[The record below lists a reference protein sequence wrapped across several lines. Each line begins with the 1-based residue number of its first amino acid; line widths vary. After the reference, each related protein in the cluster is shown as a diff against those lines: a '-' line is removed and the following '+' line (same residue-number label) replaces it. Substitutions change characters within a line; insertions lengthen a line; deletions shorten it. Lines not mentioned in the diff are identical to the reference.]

1 MEASYD
7 PEVVTVPTDTLI
19 LACRLS
25 GLSLHEL
32 WCEYLILGGN
42 RSEPQLWARMTL
54 GHDWPAFDD
63 LVLSTA
69 ADEALVDGGLP
80 PLVRSSAV

>member
-1 MEASYD
+1 VEASYG
-7 PEVVTVPTDTLI
+7 PEVVTVPTDTLV

-25 GLSLHEL
+25 GLSLHDL
-32 WCEYLILGGN
+32 WWEYLTLGGN
-42 RSEPQLWARMTL
+42 RSQTQLAARITL
-54 GHDWPAFDD
+54 GTEWPAFDD

-69 ADEALVDGGLP
+69 ADEALIDGGLP